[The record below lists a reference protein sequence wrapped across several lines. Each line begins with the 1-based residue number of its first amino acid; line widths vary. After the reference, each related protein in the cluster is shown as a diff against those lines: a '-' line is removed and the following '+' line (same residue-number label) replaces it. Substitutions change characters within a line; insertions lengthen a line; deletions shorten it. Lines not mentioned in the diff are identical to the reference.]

1 MSKRSLLSV
10 LALFLAG
17 FPFFLK
23 ILAFFATFALNT
35 GAAGAAGAATD
46 DEGKAEGTAAEG
58 VGLVEGAVNPEVSG
72 AGAVEMLFSGA
83 KSLAEK
89 VLVCAAAVGDC
100 FECGCWGAT
109 SLPSVFLGPK
119 VRTNFM
125 TSRLDPVVLCP

>member
-46 DEGKAEGTAAEG
+46 EEGKADGTAAE
-58 VGLVEGAVNPEVSG
+58 VAGLEGAVNPEVSG

-89 VLVCAAAVGDC
+89 VLECAAAVGDC
-100 FECGCWGAT
+100 CECWGCGAT
-109 SLPSVFLGPK
+109 SLPPVFLGPK

-125 TSRLDPVVLCP
+125 TSRLDPVP